1 MSELANPSR
10 VPAPLIAATLGVPTV
25 PPETRML
32 GVVTVKV
39 ELMLSAVEAP
49 VNLMP
54 LTATVTPWVTVPV
67 VPLVVVI

>member
-1 MSELANPSR
+1 MSELVNPIST
-10 VPAPLIAATLGVPTV
+10 PAPLIVATLGVPTV

-67 VPLVVVI
+67 EPLVALI

>member
-1 MSELANPSR
+1 MA
-10 VPAPLIAATLGVPTV
+10 
-25 PPETRML
+25 
-32 GVVTVKV
+32 VKV

-54 LTATVTPWVTVPV
+54 LTATLAAWVTVPV